1 MPEQSIGTVVTLA
14 HGVSVSA
21 PLARLKAI
29 PYLPLLTALTVLR
42 LVTAAHADL
51 VPDESYYW
59 LWAQHPAF
67 GYYDH
72 PPMVAWWIGA
82 FTTVFGHSP
91 FVVRLPFV
99 LSFIAASWL
108 MYDAAK
114 RLFDA
119 NVARRTLLW
128 LNACLLLSVGSV
140 IATPD
145 PPSVL
150 TWVFGLWT
158 LARLKAS
165 GNGLWW
171 LVFGLAAGLGIEAK
185 YTNFFLGLGVVAW
198 FVLDRDARRWLVSP
212 ALYLGAIVALAV
224 MAPNLLWNAGH
235 GYATLAKQFGRLDT
249 GGFTIRF
256 LVELIVSQPLLLN
269 PLIFVFVV
277 TAVKAWL
284 KDRASATTLLIAL
297 PLPLVAYLFVHV
309 FHDRIQGNWPAPIF
323 PGLVLLAAASAETV
337 TGKWLLRLRALAAPL
352 GIAISVLALVYLGLG
367 NLVTLGGAA
376 GLSQGWNAVTG
387 QVRAMQ
393 VTHAADFIATVDYD
407 TEGELSFHL
416 PNAAVVGM
424 AERQR
429 YNWPANEKAGQT
441 AIIVVPASHTPDLSA
456 CFDDVADLGPTSRG
470 KKPNPRSDFHLYSG
484 RLKAAGCE
492 VKD

>member
-1 MPEQSIGTVVTLA
+1 
-14 HGVSVSA
+14 VSA
-21 PLARLKAI
+21 LLARLKAI

-42 LVTAAHADL
+42 LVTAARADL

-82 FTTVFGHSP
+82 STTVFGNSP
-91 FVVRLPFV
+91 FAVRLPFV

-108 MYDAAK
+108 MYDAGH

-119 NVARRTLLW
+119 TVARRTLLW

-150 TWVFGLWT
+150 TWVFGLWA
-158 LARLKAS
+158 LARLQAS
-165 GNGLWW
+165 GNGVWW

-185 YTNFFLGLGVVAW
+185 YTNFFLGLGVTAW

-212 ALYLGAIVALAV
+212 ALYLGAIVALAF
-224 MAPNLLWNAGH
+224 MAPNLIWNAGH
-235 GYATLAKQFGRLDT
+235 GYATVAKQFGRLET
-249 GGFTIRF
+249 GGFTLKF
-256 LVELIVSQPLLLN
+256 LLELIVSQPLLLN
-269 PLIFVFVV
+269 PLIFVFAV
-277 TAVKAWL
+277 TAVKTWL
-284 KDRASATTLLIAL
+284 KDRGSAMTLLIAL
-297 PLPLVAYLFVHV
+297 PLPLIVYLFIHV

-337 TGKWLLRLRALAAPL
+337 TGKCLTRLRNWAAPF
-352 GIAISVLALVYLGLG
+352 GITIGVLALIYLGLG
-367 NLVTLGGAA
+367 NLATLGGAA
-376 GLSQGWNAVTG
+376 GLSQGWDTVTG
-387 QVRAMQ
+387 HVRLAQ
-393 VTHAADFIATVDYD
+393 VTHNAAFIATVDYD

-416 PNAAVVGM
+416 PGVPVIGM
-424 AERQR
+424 AERPR
-429 YNWPANEKAGQT
+429 YNWPTTEKAGQT
-441 AIIVVPASHTPDLSA
+441 ALIVVPASHTPDLYG
-456 CFDDVADLGPTSRG
+456 CFDDVADLGTVSRG
-470 KKPNPRSDFHLYSG
+470 KKPNPRSDFRLYSG

-492 VKD
+492 IVD

>member
-1 MPEQSIGTVVTLA
+1 
-14 HGVSVSA
+14 VSA
-21 PLARLKAI
+21 LLARLKAV
-29 PYLPLLTALTVLR
+29 PYLPLLAALTVLR
-42 LVTAAHADL
+42 LVTAARADL

-91 FVVRLPFV
+91 FAVRLPFV

-114 RLFDA
+114 RLFGDA
-119 NVARRTLLW
+119 VAKRTVLW

-150 TWVFGLWT
+150 MWVFGLWA
-158 LARLKAS
+158 LARLKVS
-165 GNGLWW
+165 GNGAWW

-185 YTNFFLGLGVVAW
+185 YTNFFLGVGVAAW
-198 FVLDRDARRWLVSP
+198 FILDRDARRWLVSP

-224 MAPNLLWNAGH
+224 MAPNLIWNATH
-235 GYATLAKQFGRLDT
+235 GYATVAKQFGRIET
-249 GGFTIRF
+249 GGFTIKF
-256 LVELIVSQPLLLN
+256 LIELIVSQPLLLN
-269 PLIFVFVV
+269 PLVFVFVV
-277 TAVKAWL
+277 TAVKTWL
-284 KDRASATTLLIAL
+284 KDRDGRLTLLVAL
-297 PLPLVAYLFVHV
+297 PLPLIVYLFIHV

-337 TGKWLLRLRALAAPL
+337 TGKWLMRLRAWAAPF
-352 GIAISVLALVYLGLG
+352 GITISGLALIYLGLG
-367 NLVTLGGAA
+367 NLVTLSGAA
-376 GLSQGWNAVTG
+376 GLSQGWDTVIG
-387 QVRAMQ
+387 HVRLAQ
-393 VTHAADFIATVDYD
+393 VTRGADFIATVDYD

-416 PNAAVVGM
+416 PDVPVVGM
-424 AERQR
+424 AERER
-429 YNWPANEKAGQT
+429 YGWPTREKAGQT
-441 AIIVVPASHTPDLSA
+441 AIIVVPASHTPDLYG
-456 CFDDVADLGPTSRG
+456 CFDDVADLGIVSRG
-470 KKPNPRSDFHLYSG
+470 KKPNSKSDFHLYSG

-492 VKD
+492 VTD

>member
-1 MPEQSIGTVVTLA
+1 M
-14 HGVSVSA
+14 SA
-21 PLARLKAI
+21 LLARLKAI

-42 LVTAAHADL
+42 LITAARADL

-59 LWAQHPAF
+59 LWAQHPAL

-72 PPMVAWWIGA
+72 PPMVAWWIGP
-82 FTTVFGHSP
+82 FTATLGHTP
-91 FVVRLPFV
+91 FAVRLSFV
-99 LSFIAASWL
+99 LSFVAASWL
-108 MYDAAK
+108 MYDAA
-114 RLFDA
+114 RHLFDA
-119 NVARRTLLW
+119 AVARRTLLW

-150 TWVFGLWT
+150 MWVFGLWA

-198 FVLDRDARRWLVSP
+198 FILDRDARRWLVSP
-212 ALYLGAIVALAV
+212 TLYLGTIVAIAF
-224 MAPNLLWNAGH
+224 MAPNLMWNASH
-235 GYATLAKQFGRLDT
+235 DYATIAKQFGRLET
-249 GGFTIRF
+249 GGVTAKF
-256 LVELIVSQPLLLN
+256 LVELIISQPLLLN

-277 TAVKAWL
+277 TAVIAWL

-297 PLPLVAYLFVHV
+297 PLPLIAYLFIHV

-323 PGLVLLAAASAETV
+323 PGLVLMAAASAETV
-337 TGKWLLRLRALAAPL
+337 TGKWLVRVRSWAAPV

-376 GLSQGWNAVTG
+376 GLSQGWDTVAG
-387 QVRAMQ
+387 QVRLAQ
-393 VTHAADFIATVDYD
+393 ITSGAAVIATTDYD

-416 PNAAVVGM
+416 PGVPVVGM
-424 AERQR
+424 AERRR
-429 YNWPANEKAGQT
+429 YDWPTQEKAGQT
-441 AIIVVPASHTPDLSA
+441 AVIVVPASHTPDLYG
-456 CFDDVADLGPTSRG
+456 CFDNIADLGIVSRG
-470 KKPNPRSDFHLYSG
+470 KKPNPKSDFHLYSG
-484 RLKAAGCE
+484 RLKAARCE
-492 VKD
+492 IVD

>member
-1 MPEQSIGTVVTLA
+1 M
-14 HGVSVSA
+14 SA
-21 PLARLKAI
+21 LLARLKTI

-42 LVTAAHADL
+42 LVTAARADL

-67 GYYDH
+67 GYFDH

-91 FVVRLPFV
+91 FAVRLPFV

-108 MYDAAK
+108 MYDAAR

-119 NVARRTLLW
+119 NVAKRTLLW

-150 TWVFGLWT
+150 MWVFGLWA

-165 GNGLWW
+165 GNGVWW

-198 FVLDRDARRWLVSP
+198 MILDRDARRWLVSP
-212 ALYLGAIVALAV
+212 SLWLGALVAMAA
-224 MAPNLLWNAGH
+224 MAPNLIWNATH
-235 GYATLAKQFGRLDT
+235 GYATLAKQFGRIDS
-249 GGFTIRF
+249 GGFTLKF
-256 LVELIVSQPLLLN
+256 LVELIISQPLLLN
-269 PLIFVFVV
+269 PLIFVFFV
-277 TAVKAWL
+277 TAIKTWL
-284 KDRASATTLLIAL
+284 KDRASTLTLLIAL
-297 PLPLVAYLFVHV
+297 PVPLVAYLFVHV
-309 FHDRIQGNWPAPIF
+309 FHDRIQGNWPAPVF

-337 TGKWLLRLRALAAPL
+337 TGTWLRRLRDWAAPF
-352 GIAISVLALVYLGLG
+352 GITISVLALVYLGLG
-367 NLVTLGGAA
+367 NLVSLSGAA
-376 GLSQGWNAVTG
+376 GLSQGWDTVTG
-387 QVRAMQ
+387 HVRLMQ
-393 VTHAADFIATVDYD
+393 VTRGAAFVATVDYD

-416 PNAAVVGM
+416 PDVPVIGM
-424 AERQR
+424 AERER
-429 YNWPANEKAGQT
+429 YGWPTNEKAGQT
-441 AIIVVPASHTPDLSA
+441 AIIVVPASHTPDLYG

-470 KKPNPRSDFHLYSG
+470 RKPNPRSDFHLYSG

-492 VKD
+492 IAD